1 MFKFQT
7 LIERLVTTPVENQLF
22 EANPFQTLIE
32 RLVTDG
38 IRIVKVQSVLISNPY
53 RKTSNRINNH
63 KTIFPLKISNPYRKT
78 SNPS

>member
-32 RLVTDG
+32 RLVTRRLPG
-38 IRIVKVQSVLISNPY
+38 RFKGQ
-53 RKTSNRINNH
+53 R
-63 KTIFPLKISNPYRKT
+63 
-78 SNPS
+78 

>member
-32 RLVTDG
+32 RLVTPHNY
-38 IRIVKVQSVLISNPY
+38 I
-53 RKTSNRINNH
+53 
-63 KTIFPLKISNPYRKT
+63 TIGNLTFSSKLTILRF
-78 SNPS
+78 